1 MAEVVRCRLAI
12 AQADRMT
19 SRMFDTVNQWRV
31 GTAGCHPSIAEWLSR
46 SDQVAIDDRLAG
58 ERVVGLV

>member
-1 MAEVVRCRLAI
+1 
-12 AQADRMT
+12 MT

-31 GTAGCHPSIAEWLSR
+31 GTAGCHPSIAGWLSR

-58 ERVVGLV
+58 ERVAGLV